1 MITHWDIID
10 FIKKVVKSVALEV
23 FPHFNQP
30 SNSIKQNLKIGFFNT
45 ENWILFFLI
54 GVYIHFEWN

>member
-10 FIKKVVKSVALEV
+10 FIKKVVKPVALEV

-45 ENWILFFLI
+45 ENWILFFNRCL
-54 GVYIHFEWN
+54 YSL